1 MALQTDRLVM
11 AALSVLGDVPPN
23 TIQPPLV
30 DGIHLRWSCQSDLGF
45 PWYGFFLFRRAHRPS
60 RPICFGQI
68 LPKIPPGPWP
78 SAVLNT
84 PFGQV
89 SSDRPLVF
97 TDDFPAGGVAEF
109 DLRARTYVR
118 FSLDPAQ
125 SAYRA
130 EARIGFRK
138 RQGERTC
145 LDFRPRA
152 GFVGPNPL
160 IEADTTFEVRG
171 HDGTPAAQTRVSHM
185 GTLTGLNVGH
195 RLQISL
201 PCKASAVELTLAHF
215 SSPGRVHALDSAGA
229 VVATASLPS
238 QQGVP
243 QVLHLSGQDIA
254 RVVVDAPQNETL
266 LLEVCF
272 SCGTGSSGVEAVTV
286 KALQGGLVILEATAQ
301 GAPGQVVTVE
311 LDAEAITLRSRSV
324 AARRR

>member
-1 MALQTDRLVM
+1 MPLETARLVM
-11 AALSVLGDVPPN
+11 AALGVLGDVPPN

-30 DGIHLRWSCQSDLGF
+30 DGIHLRWSFRTDVGF
-45 PWYGFFLFRRAHRPS
+45 PWYGFFLFRRPHRPGH
-60 RPICFGQI
+60 PVCFGQI

-89 SSDRPLVF
+89 RSDRPLVF

-118 FSLDPAQ
+118 FSLDAAQ

-145 LDFRPRA
+145 IDFRPRA

-171 HDGTPAAQTRVSHM
+171 HDGTPAAQTQVIEQ
-185 GTLTGLNVGH
+185 GNLAGLNCGH
-195 RLQISL
+195 RLEISL
-201 PCKASAVELTLAHF
+201 PCKASTVELTLAHF
-215 SSPGRVHALDSAGA
+215 SSPGRLLALNSAGS
-229 VVATASLPS
+229 VVATASLPT
-238 QQGVP
+238 QQGVRTSSTYRGRTSSASWSKRRRMKRCCTKS
-243 QVLHLSGQDIA
+243 VSG
-254 RVVVDAPQNETL
+254 
-266 LLEVCF
+266 
-272 SCGTGSSGVEAVTV
+272 
-286 KALQGGLVILEATAQ
+286 
-301 GAPGQVVTVE
+301 
-311 LDAEAITLRSRSV
+311 
-324 AARRR
+324 AARPTAVQTKR